1 MIRTLT
7 FSSTRPAPIVPIPA
21 IKKGTATWRVVWYH
35 LSCLYALL
43 PNPSVLLWNSGSG
56 SEFATE
62 EIVTIEH
69 PLESVPPP
77 RLGSDMSVLFFW
89 PLGLFRPAI
98 KKSIHLTLHRT
109 KFQRHLIKLYFPES
123 LWSSLE
129 RNTRLL
135 KTYLSKIFS
144 FFLYRN
150 FLEFSFAQI
159 LKFCQRYNREMNF
172 IFTRWIACF
181 LLTLFSANADSQIF
195 SFSNEKLKNKKE
207 NNNNRDIGWLFL
219 LINFFSFFLQIY
231 TRFVSLFLSFLLP

>member
-1 MIRTLT
+1 MLRVIHTLT

-35 LSCLYALL
+35 LSRLYALL

-109 KFQRHLIKLYFPES
+109 KFQRHLIKLFPGIALITRTKHAS
-123 LWSSLE
+123 IKNLSFQDFFHFFFIVISWNFTDKKLE
-129 RNTRLL
+129 
-135 KTYLSKIFS
+135 
-144 FFLYRN
+144 
-150 FLEFSFAQI
+150 
-159 LKFCQRYNREMNF
+159 FCQRYTKIMKFYFHSSNRVLPVNSVF
-172 IFTRWIACF
+172 V
-181 LLTLFSANADSQIF
+181 ANRFRSEREI
-195 SFSNEKLKNKKE
+195 KK
-207 NNNNRDIGWLFL
+207 
-219 LINFFSFFLQIY
+219 
-231 TRFVSLFLSFLLP
+231 